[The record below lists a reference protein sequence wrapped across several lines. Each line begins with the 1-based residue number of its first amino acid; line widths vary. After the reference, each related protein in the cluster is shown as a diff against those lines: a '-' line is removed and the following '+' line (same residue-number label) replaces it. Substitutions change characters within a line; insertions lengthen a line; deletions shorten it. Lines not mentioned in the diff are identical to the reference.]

1 MRKVRAEKQQDRRL
15 KARFPFHRQMHYK
28 ILKRTG
34 GVVRSG
40 DGHTLDIS
48 SGGVAFAVDHEIPLD
63 AYVELSIS
71 WPVLLNNNCPMQL
84 IVYGC
89 MLRCGPGHSVCSVE
103 KYEFRTKARVLQ
115 PAVPEGT
122 DMLLKELAE
131 GTRKTTAAA
140 HSGQLLA

>member
-1 MRKVRAEKQQDRRL
+1 MSKARVEKQLDRRV
-15 KARFPFHRQMHYK
+15 KARFPFHRQMLYK
-28 ILKRTG
+28 IMKRTG

-40 DGHTLDIS
+40 NGHTLDIS
-48 SGGVAFAVDHEIPLD
+48 SGGVAFAVDHEIPRD
-63 AYVELSIS
+63 TYVELSIS

-89 MLRCGPGHSVCSVE
+89 VLRCGPGRSVCSVE

-115 PAVPEGT
+115 PPVPQRT
-122 DMLLKELAE
+122 DTLLKQLAE

-140 HSGQLLA
+140 HSSQLLA